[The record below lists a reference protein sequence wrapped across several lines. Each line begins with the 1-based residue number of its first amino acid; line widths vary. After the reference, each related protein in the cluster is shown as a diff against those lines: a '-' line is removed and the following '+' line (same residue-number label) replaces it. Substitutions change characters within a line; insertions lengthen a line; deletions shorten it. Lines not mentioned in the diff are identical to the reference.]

1 MAIVYLN
8 GEFLSADK
16 AQVSVYDRGYLLGD
30 GVYEVIPVYAGNAFL
45 LDRHLQ
51 RLQNSLDGVRIE
63 NPFSGKQWT
72 DIVNELI
79 ARNNA
84 GNQSLYLQVTRGVA
98 PRDHIFPIGVAPSVF
113 MMSNPLHPVAESWKT
128 EGIKA
133 ITTADIRW
141 MRCDIKAITLLANSL
156 MKQLAQDAGAQ
167 EALLIRDNYLTEGS
181 ASNAYAVIDGV
192 IFTAP
197 KDEKVLPGITR
208 DLLIEL
214 AAKADIPLHE
224 RAISESALRN
234 ADEIWISSST
244 KEVVPVTLLDGEIV
258 GSGKPGPVWQQMDAL
273 FQQYKNE
280 VA

>member
-1 MAIVYLN
+1 MPIVYLN

-30 GVYEVIPVYAGNAFL
+30 GVYEVIPVYAGKAFL

-51 RLQNSLDGVRIE
+51 RLQNSLGGVRIE
-63 NPFSGKQWT
+63 NPFSDNQWT
-72 DIVNELI
+72 DIVNDLI
-79 ARNNA
+79 AQNDD
-84 GNQSLYLQVTRGVA
+84 GDQSLYLQVTRGVA

-113 MMSNPLHPVAESWKT
+113 MMSNPLHPVAESWKA

-156 MKQLAQDAGAQ
+156 MKQLAQDVGAQ

-181 ASNAYAVIDGV
+181 ASNAYVVIDGV

-208 DLLIEL
+208 DLIIEL
-214 AAKADIPLHE
+214 AAQAGMPLHE
-224 RAISESALRN
+224 RAISESALRS

-244 KEVVPVTLLDGEIV
+244 KEVVPVTLLDGGMV
-258 GSGKPGPVWQQMDAL
+258 GTGKPGPVWQQIDAL
-273 FQQYKNE
+273 FQQYKKE